1 MFPVHTIL
9 NATLIIVDTI
19 PYILFF
25 FFASR
30 SVMQQFPLIS
40 MMLKKLFT
48 VSFSKNFYP

>member
-19 PYILFF
+19 PFFF